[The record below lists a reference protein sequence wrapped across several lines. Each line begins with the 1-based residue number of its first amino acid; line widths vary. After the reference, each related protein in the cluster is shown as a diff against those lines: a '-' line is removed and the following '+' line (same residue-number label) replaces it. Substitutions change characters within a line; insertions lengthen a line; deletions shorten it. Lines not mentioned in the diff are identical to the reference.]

1 MTGFEILTRGIHKPH
16 YEDLSCGCLMVT
28 TIFPVLD
35 LDPKVPGSLFKLA
48 DKSPNSAPSL
58 EVWRISGAV
67 IVLDSWWVL
76 RGERGV
82 LGGKVNA
89 SL

>member
-1 MTGFEILTRGIHKPH
+1 
-16 YEDLSCGCLMVT
+16 MVT
-28 TIFPVLD
+28 TIFPVLE

-48 DKSPNSAPSL
+48 DKSPNSAPSI

-76 RGERGV
+76 GGGGGGRGV

>member
-1 MTGFEILTRGIHKPH
+1 
-16 YEDLSCGCLMVT
+16 MVT
-28 TIFPVLD
+28 TIFPVLE
-35 LDPKVPGSLFKLA
+35 LDPKVPRSLFKLA

-67 IVLDSWWVL
+67 IVLDSCL
-76 RGERGV
+76 GGGGGRGV
-82 LGGKVNA
+82 LGVKVNA

>member
-1 MTGFEILTRGIHKPH
+1 
-16 YEDLSCGCLMVT
+16 MVT
-28 TIFPVLD
+28 TIFPVLE

-76 RGERGV
+76 GGERGV

-89 SL
+89 SLQRIH

>member
-1 MTGFEILTRGIHKPH
+1 
-16 YEDLSCGCLMVT
+16 MVT
-28 TIFPVLD
+28 TIIIFPVLE

>member
-1 MTGFEILTRGIHKPH
+1 
-16 YEDLSCGCLMVT
+16 MVT
-28 TIFPVLD
+28 TIIIFPVLE
-35 LDPKVPGSLFKLA
+35 LDPKVPGSSFKLA

>member
-1 MTGFEILTRGIHKPH
+1 
-16 YEDLSCGCLMVT
+16 MVT
-28 TIFPVLD
+28 TIFPVLE

-76 RGERGV
+76 EGERGV